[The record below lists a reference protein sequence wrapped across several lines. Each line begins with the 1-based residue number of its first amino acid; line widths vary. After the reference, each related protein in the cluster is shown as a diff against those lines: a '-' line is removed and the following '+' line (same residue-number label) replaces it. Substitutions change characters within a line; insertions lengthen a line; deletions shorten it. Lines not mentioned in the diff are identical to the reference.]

1 MQYIEKLESPSKDR
15 VNVSKLINLT
25 KNEKYFLK
33 NSVYCNEFRKRV
45 YRYQGA
51 IYKVHEYLEENLIG
65 ANDSK
70 FIKILIKIINKV
82 KKCYPTKTHIVLQ
95 LRVNNSYL
103 WDTVRWH
110 GDGNYY
116 THGDD
121 ELHSKFIA
129 TLCGD
134 QTYGI
139 NATQSDRQLLASLN
153 KQFFDKIITEE
164 ELNKKLDDAFTH
176 KKININYSIIKV
188 GKNHNSLVNFRQ
200 IHSEPVNTTPG
211 KKRVFI
217 SLVYGTEDEIL
228 GDKSTFTRK

>member
-1 MQYIEKLESPSKDR
+1 M
-15 VNVSKLINLT
+15 
-25 KNEKYFLK
+25 
-33 NSVYCNEFRKRV
+33 
-45 YRYQGA
+45 
-51 IYKVHEYLEENLIG
+51 
-65 ANDSK
+65 
-70 FIKILIKIINKV
+70 
-82 KKCYPTKTHIVLQ
+82 
-95 LRVNNSYL
+95 
-103 WDTVRWH
+103 WDKPRWH
-110 GDGNYY
+110 WDNNYY

-139 NATQSDRQLLASLN
+139 NATQSDRQLLLSLN

-164 ELNKKLDDAFTH
+164 EFRKKLDDAFTH

-188 GKNHNSLVNFRQ
+188 GKNHNSLNFRQ

-217 SLVYGTEDEIL
+217 SLLYGTKDEIL
-228 GDKSTFTRK
+228 GDKSTVTIK

>member
-1 MQYIEKLESPSKDR
+1 
-15 VNVSKLINLT
+15 
-25 KNEKYFLK
+25 
-33 NSVYCNEFRKRV
+33 
-45 YRYQGA
+45 
-51 IYKVHEYLEENLIG
+51 
-65 ANDSK
+65 
-70 FIKILIKIINKV
+70 LIKIINKV
-82 KKCYPTKTHIVLQ
+82 KKCYPTKTHIALI

-110 GDGNYY
+110 C
-116 THGDD
+116 DD

-164 ELNKKLDDAFTH
+164 EFRQKLDDAFTH

-188 GKNHNSLVNFRQ
+188 GKNHNSLVNFQQ
-200 IHSEPVNTTPG
+200 IHSEPINTTPG

-217 SLVYGTEDEIL
+217 SLLYGTEDEIL